1 MTGTF
6 RTGKIVLNIFLFLF
20 FVVSTVSAQNKTV
33 TGTVKDTDGN
43 TLPGVTVVE
52 KGTTNG
58 VSTNMDGKFSLTLQG
73 NKPVLVFSSI
83 GFTTIE
89 KSVTGWQHDL
99 QIVMTE
105 DAVVLSDV
113 VVVGYG
119 TVKRSTLT
127 NAISSVGNKDFVQG
141 AVSSPLQLLQGKVAG
156 LAINTTSG
164 DPNGAEVQTM
174 LRGVSTLSGNQ
185 QPLVIIDG
193 LPGSLNNI
201 AVDDIESIDV
211 LKDGSAAAIY
221 GTRGTNGV
229 ILVTT
234 KKGSAGKATISYHGY
249 ATLEQISNEIDVLS
263 PDEYRRLP
271 ELTGGL
277 VSAIN
282 DGGTNTV
289 WKDQVFRDAL
299 NHTHHLAYQG
309 GDAQTNY
316 YASLNYKK
324 NEGIMKNTNQE
335 RTTIKIGVN
344 RMFLDNKLS
353 VGANLDYVNVKGKKV
368 AQNAV
373 YFATLTGNPTNP
385 IFDENTGKYTT
396 FYDSENPVRLINEF
410 SNDLKWNEITATG
423 KVVYRPIEEISLTM
437 QAGTT
442 KHNNNNGTYATRAYD
457 NVHNGQVWREAKTNE
472 SRTLELFGQY
482 TKTIKLHDFSALAGY
497 SYNDFEEQA
506 FDIYNYD
513 YPTDALGYNKPNLG
527 LALKDG
533 QAAMNGYKYMNKL
546 ISFFGRVNYSYND
559 RYLFS
564 GSLRYEGS
572 SKFGKNNRWGLF
584 YAASGAWR
592 ISQEEFMKDL
602 TWLSDLKL
610 RAGYGVTG
618 IEPTNPY
625 QSHLRYAFGSP
636 ILINGTVVQ
645 PVAPTENA
653 NPDLKWEE
661 KHETNIGLD
670 FGLFNNRLTGNIDY
684 YIRNTKGLLY
694 TYNVPVPPN
703 LASTTLANV
712 GEVENKG
719 IEIILSGEPIRT
731 KDFCL
736 NLTANF
742 SRNTNKLTKLSN
754 EMYQRDFLEL
764 GYTGAPVQKTT
775 HIVQEGGAIGN
786 FYGWNDIGM
795 TENGDWIVE
804 GGEYGDNSSRRI
816 LGNGIPTMRA
826 GFTVA
831 ATYKNFDLTVSMRGA
846 FDFEILNQYRMLF
859 ETFEKGTQF
868 NYPKTLLRSVY
879 GQYVRRSPAYVSYYI
894 EEGDYLKL
902 DNITLGYT
910 FKLPNGSAVK
920 NLRLYVSG
928 LNLYTF
934 TNYKGIDPEV
944 NMNGL
949 TPGMD
954 YCDGYPTTRSFSL
967 GVKLGF

>member
-457 NVHNGQVWREAKTNE
+457 NVHNGQVWREAKTNDIRVI
-472 SRTLELFGQY
+472 RT
-482 TKTIKLHDFSALAGY
+482 
-497 SYNDFEEQA
+497 
-506 FDIYNYD
+506 IYQNHQ
-513 YPTDALGYNKPNLG
+513 TARF
-527 LALKDG
+527 
-533 QAAMNGYKYMNKL
+533 Q
-546 ISFFGRVNYSYND
+546 
-559 RYLFS
+559 
-564 GSLRYEGS
+564 
-572 SKFGKNNRWGLF
+572 
-584 YAASGAWR
+584 
-592 ISQEEFMKDL
+592 
-602 TWLSDLKL
+602 
-610 RAGYGVTG
+610 RAG
-618 IEPTNPY
+618 
-625 QSHLRYAFGSP
+625 
-636 ILINGTVVQ
+636 
-645 PVAPTENA
+645 
-653 NPDLKWEE
+653 
-661 KHETNIGLD
+661 
-670 FGLFNNRLTGNIDY
+670 
-684 YIRNTKGLLY
+684 
-694 TYNVPVPPN
+694 
-703 LASTTLANV
+703 
-712 GEVENKG
+712 
-719 IEIILSGEPIRT
+719 
-731 KDFCL
+731 
-736 NLTANF
+736 
-742 SRNTNKLTKLSN
+742 
-754 EMYQRDFLEL
+754 
-764 GYTGAPVQKTT
+764 
-775 HIVQEGGAIGN
+775 
-786 FYGWNDIGM
+786 
-795 TENGDWIVE
+795 
-804 GGEYGDNSSRRI
+804 RI
-816 LGNGIPTMRA
+816 
-826 GFTVA
+826 
-831 ATYKNFDLTVSMRGA
+831 
-846 FDFEILNQYRMLF
+846 
-859 ETFEKGTQF
+859 
-868 NYPKTLLRSVY
+868 
-879 GQYVRRSPAYVSYYI
+879 
-894 EEGDYLKL
+894 
-902 DNITLGYT
+902 
-910 FKLPNGSAVK
+910 
-920 NLRLYVSG
+920 
-928 LNLYTF
+928 
-934 TNYKGIDPEV
+934 
-944 NMNGL
+944 
-949 TPGMD
+949 
-954 YCDGYPTTRSFSL
+954 
-967 GVKLGF
+967 

>member
-353 VGANLDYVNVKGKKV
+353 VGC
-368 AQNAV
+368 
-373 YFATLTGNPTNP
+373 
-385 IFDENTGKYTT
+385 
-396 FYDSENPVRLINEF
+396 
-410 SNDLKWNEITATG
+410 
-423 KVVYRPIEEISLTM
+423 
-437 QAGTT
+437 
-442 KHNNNNGTYATRAYD
+442 
-457 NVHNGQVWREAKTNE
+457 
-472 SRTLELFGQY
+472 
-482 TKTIKLHDFSALAGY
+482 
-497 SYNDFEEQA
+497 
-506 FDIYNYD
+506 
-513 YPTDALGYNKPNLG
+513 
-527 LALKDG
+527 
-533 QAAMNGYKYMNKL
+533 
-546 ISFFGRVNYSYND
+546 
-559 RYLFS
+559 
-564 GSLRYEGS
+564 
-572 SKFGKNNRWGLF
+572 
-584 YAASGAWR
+584 
-592 ISQEEFMKDL
+592 
-602 TWLSDLKL
+602 
-610 RAGYGVTG
+610 
-618 IEPTNPY
+618 
-625 QSHLRYAFGSP
+625 
-636 ILINGTVVQ
+636 
-645 PVAPTENA
+645 
-653 NPDLKWEE
+653 
-661 KHETNIGLD
+661 
-670 FGLFNNRLTGNIDY
+670 
-684 YIRNTKGLLY
+684 LLY
-694 TYNVPVPPN
+694 TSPSP
-703 LASTTLANV
+703 
-712 GEVENKG
+712 
-719 IEIILSGEPIRT
+719 
-731 KDFCL
+731 
-736 NLTANF
+736 
-742 SRNTNKLTKLSN
+742 
-754 EMYQRDFLEL
+754 RD
-764 GYTGAPVQKTT
+764 
-775 HIVQEGGAIGN
+775 
-786 FYGWNDIGM
+786 
-795 TENGDWIVE
+795 
-804 GGEYGDNSSRRI
+804 
-816 LGNGIPTMRA
+816 
-826 GFTVA
+826 
-831 ATYKNFDLTVSMRGA
+831 
-846 FDFEILNQYRMLF
+846 
-859 ETFEKGTQF
+859 
-868 NYPKTLLRSVY
+868 
-879 GQYVRRSPAYVSYYI
+879 
-894 EEGDYLKL
+894 
-902 DNITLGYT
+902 
-910 FKLPNGSAVK
+910 
-920 NLRLYVSG
+920 
-928 LNLYTF
+928 
-934 TNYKGIDPEV
+934 
-944 NMNGL
+944 
-949 TPGMD
+949 
-954 YCDGYPTTRSFSL
+954 
-967 GVKLGF
+967 